1 MNIVGPI
8 LRLFSVLVGS
18 TAIGAIPVYHESFQ
32 RVTDH
37 VMILFI
43 LFVWRECRRKVLQ
56 CGALNIRF
64 WFAIIHYK
72 IYYFCF
78 TETFGQLVHRKQ
90 FPHSVIRKYYLF
102 W

>member
-43 LFVWRECRRKVLQ
+43 LFV
-56 CGALNIRF
+56 
-64 WFAIIHYK
+64 
-72 IYYFCF
+72 
-78 TETFGQLVHRKQ
+78 
-90 FPHSVIRKYYLF
+90 
-102 W
+102 